1 GTSFILI
8 VTLISILLFSIMP
21 NLGYFMRLAYRI
33 LLIPVIGAISYEAL
47 KLSDRYKNSKIM
59 KILVAPGLALQSLT
73 TKEPDEKMIEVALQA
88 VKEVD
93 KLQKSQG

>member
-1 GTSFILI
+1 
-8 VTLISILLFSIMP
+8 
-21 NLGYFMRLAYRI
+21 
-33 LLIPVIGAISYEAL
+33 
-47 KLSDRYKNSKIM
+47 M

-93 KLQKSQG
+93 RLQKLQG